1 MLKEFQEFVARG
13 NVMDLA
19 VGVIIGGAFGL
30 IVTSLVDDIIM
41 PIVGAIFGGLDF
53 SNYFV
58 ALAPDLYHGE
68 STDHPDDAGRM
79 MMALNIERTEKDL
92 RGAIEALAAR
102 DETRGTKVGTVGFC
116 MGGQLSLYAACK
128 NPAVGACVD
137 YYGIHPAVSLDF
149 VGLEAP
155 VLGFF
160 GETDAFVTPE
170 AAQQLEADLV
180 AADKRVE
187 IHVYPAGHAFFNDS
201 RPDAYDEHFA
211 EESWVRMIAFYRE
224 HLD

>member
-1 MLKEFQEFVARG
+1 MPGEMIEYASNG
-13 NVMDLA
+13 DSAHAYLA
-19 VGVIIGGAFGL
+19 TPESASGPGVIVLQEWWGL
-30 IVTSLVDDIIM
+30 VEHIKEIADRFAQQ
-41 PIVGAIFGGLDF
+41 G
-53 SNYFV
+53 FV

-211 EESWVRMIAFYRE
+211 EESWERMIAFYRE